1 MISAVDLKAYTVKQ
15 LGELAKEV
23 GLTGFSSMRKDEL
36 VKALLRKVR
45 AKKSAR
51 SRKATSAKRTTASRG
66 SGSSGRRRK
75 PAASRPSKPTSPRA
89 RKRVKASHSKRRG
102 KKDLSREEVFVGTG
116 PRSKKPE
123 KDRIVLMVRDSYWL
137 HTYWEVTRQS
147 VLRARAAMAE
157 HWHTAK
163 PILRLIA
170 VDHGATTSTAERVL
184 RDIPI
189 HAGVQNWYIDVSDP
203 PGSFRVDIGYLAGN
217 GKLYTLARSNIV
229 TTPVPGSSDSLD
241 ENWSDVT
248 ENYEKVYAQSGG
260 NKTHGNRELKK
271 LFEEQLR
278 HPMNSPVVGRY
289 RLGGGGN
296 QFKFEVDAELIVFG
310 STSPDATVT
319 LSGDPIKVRPDGSFT
334 VRLQLPDRRQV
345 IPVVA
350 DSSDGVESRTVVLAV
365 ERNTKVMEPV
375 VRETEV

>member
-45 AKKSAR
+45 SRKSAR
-51 SRKATSAKRTTASRG
+51 ARKKATGKKRVTTRTAARSSSRKRKASKAPQSTT
-66 SGSSGRRRK
+66 
-75 PAASRPSKPTSPRA
+75 PRA
-89 RKRVKASHSKRRG
+89 RKRVKASQSKLRQ
-102 KKDLSREEVFVGTG
+102 KKDLSRPDVFVGTG
-116 PRSKKPE
+116 PRSRKPE
-123 KDRIVLMVRDSYWL
+123 KDRIVLMVRDAYWL

-147 VLRARAAMAE
+147 VLRARAAMVE

-170 VDHGATTSTAERVL
+170 VDHGATTSSAERVM

-189 HAGVQNWYIDVSDP
+189 HAGVQNWYIDIADP

-229 TTPVPGSSDSLD
+229 TSPAPGSSDSVD
-241 ENWSDVT
+241 ENWNDVT
-248 ENYEKVYAQSGG
+248 ENYAKVYAQSGG
-260 NKTHGNRELKK
+260 NKPHGNSELKK

-278 HPMNSPVVGRY
+278 HPMKSPVVSRY
-289 RLGGGGN
+289 RSGGSK
-296 QFKFEVDAELIVFG
+296 QFEFAVDAELIVFG
-310 STSPDATVT
+310 TTCADASVT
-319 LSGDPIKVRPDGSFT
+319 LSGEPIAVRPDGSFT

-350 DSSDGVESRTVVLAV
+350 DSSDGIESRTFVLAV

-375 VRETEV
+375 IRETEV